1 MKITAKGQRN
11 GKTLTVDAETVADTN
26 IWRYRFNGK
35 NDYELEAELDM
46 VAEERHPIGGTYY
59 PNPGSGLYVISA
71 LSWFFDKQPTFT
83 TTEMDEEIPQEENGG
98 IY

>member
-11 GKTLTVDAETVADTN
+11 GKMLTVDAETVADTN

-35 NDYELEAELDM
+35 EDYELEAALER

-59 PNPGSGLYVISA
+59 PNPGSGLYIISA
-71 LSWFFDKQPTFT
+71 LSWFFDKQPHFAT
-83 TTEMDEEIPQEENGG
+83 TGMDEEIPQEEDGG
-98 IY
+98 VY